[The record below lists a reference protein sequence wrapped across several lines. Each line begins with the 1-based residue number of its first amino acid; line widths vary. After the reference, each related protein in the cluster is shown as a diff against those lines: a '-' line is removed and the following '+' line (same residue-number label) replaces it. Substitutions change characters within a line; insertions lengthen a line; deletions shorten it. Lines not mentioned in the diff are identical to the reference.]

1 MKLGLLKDQY
11 LVSIIA
17 ISGVAALCFPFT
29 DWIGYR
35 SVALLLLLTVSILAM
50 RLSLYPVLLAATMSA
65 LIWDFFFIP
74 PLFTFVV
81 NSQEDVLTIIQ
92 SLRQI
97 CSHTKTSL
105 QQIATSGCIPIEHF
119 TDGIVV
125 G

>member
-50 RLSLYPVLLAATMSA
+50 RLSLYPVLLAATMILTKKECFNDYS
-65 LIWDFFFIP
+65 IP
-74 PLFTFVV
+74 LPNTL
-81 NSQEDVLTIIQ
+81 
-92 SLRQI
+92 
-97 CSHTKTSL
+97 
-105 QQIATSGCIPIEHF
+105 PY
-119 TDGIVV
+119 
-125 G
+125 